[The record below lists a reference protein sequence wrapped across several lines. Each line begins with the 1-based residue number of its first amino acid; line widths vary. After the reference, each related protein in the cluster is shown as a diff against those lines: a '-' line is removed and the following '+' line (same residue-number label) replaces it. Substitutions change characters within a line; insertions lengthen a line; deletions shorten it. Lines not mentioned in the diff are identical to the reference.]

1 MTSWIV
7 FIHENHPEHWGIA
20 RDAGFWDMTS
30 HHKIGLGDTV
40 YFWQSGG
47 SLVSQCSA
55 TSPAYPIT
63 STDRQPWD
71 DTGTRTYKAR
81 FEFDCLS
88 ESPSEQPKWQAL
100 RDQWGYNYYPRLR
113 SFDDPEDEKVLAQY
127 FDTTPIT
134 KPYRDDER
142 EKELER
148 LGYDHRTFALRSIA
162 QRQGQPAF
170 RNALLTAYDRRCAV
184 TDTEV
189 ISVLEAAHI
198 ARYRGTHTNRTNNGL
213 LLRADIHTLFDLH
226 RLTITPDFVVL
237 VDPQLD
243 EPYAGL
249 DGIAINLPANP
260 SHHPLPEL
268 LTQHNVECDWL

>member
-1 MTSWIV
+1 MASWIV
-7 FIHENHPEHWGIA
+7 FIHKNHPKHWGIA

-30 HHKIGLGDTV
+30 HHKIALGDTV

-55 TSPAYPIT
+55 TTAAYPIT
-63 STDRQPWD
+63 TTDRQPWD

-81 FEFDCLS
+81 FELDCLS
-88 ESPSEQPKWQAL
+88 ESPSGQPAWQEL

-113 SFDDPEDEKVLAQY
+113 SFDSPKDEQVLAQY
-127 FDTTPIT
+127 FDTAPIT
-134 KPYRDDER
+134 QPYRDEER

-170 RNALLTAYDRRCAV
+170 RNALLTAYRRRCAV

-189 ISVLEAAHI
+189 VSVLEAAHI
-198 ARYRGTHTNRTNNGL
+198 ARYRGAHSNRTNNGL

-226 RLTITPDFVVL
+226 RLTITPDFVVS

-243 EPYAGL
+243 EPYKRLEGV
-249 DGIAINLPANP
+249 AINLPDKK
-260 SHHPLPEL
+260 SHQPVAEL
-268 LTQHNVECDWL
+268 LAQHNSECDWL